1 MLAWLAGQEDLLEQF
16 RRGEDIYSN
25 FASKIYNRL
34 INKKDHPTERFVG
47 KTAILGLGYGMGHN
61 KFKLTLETGAAGPAI
76 QISET
81 DALNIVSTYR
91 STYDH
96 IPLLW
101 ARLENLLKQSLHRD
115 NYNVPYRNG
124 ILTVQDRA
132 LVLPNGMALKY
143 ENLQMLPQG
152 LTYQT
157 RNVLQEI
164 TYGGR
169 ITENVIQALS
179 RIVITDSLL
188 RLDNNLQNGRV
199 ALTVHDEI
207 VIVASDQNPDATM
220 KAIIEDLCTP
230 PPWAPDL
237 PLSAEG
243 GYDRMYSK

>member
-1 MLAWLAGQEDLLEQF
+1 ML
-16 RRGEDIYSN
+16 S
-25 FASKIYNRL
+25 
-34 INKKDHPTERFVG
+34 
-47 KTAILGLGYGMGHN
+47 
-61 KFKLTLETGAAGPAI
+61 
-76 QISET
+76 
-81 DALNIVSTYR
+81 
-91 STYDH
+91 
-96 IPLLW
+96 
-101 ARLENLLKQSLHRD
+101 
-115 NYNVPYRNG
+115 
-124 ILTVQDRA
+124 
-132 LVLPNGMALKY
+132 
-143 ENLQMLPQG
+143 QG

-157 RNVLQEI
+157 RGVLQET

-207 VIVASDQNPDATM
+207 VIVASDQDPDATM

-230 PPWAPDL
+230 PSWAPDL